1 MKENGQG
8 NSSWD
13 FSYYTQLMKPYSE
26 IIKSDDLIEKAIKRG
41 NLKVSSQALSNALIV
56 NVGEGQVMTLTI
68 YTGGQKDGV
77 KILNAVIDEFIDTSS
92 KLIQNSNVSVLSSPK
107 YPSLPIT
114 PNKSKN
120 IVFGF
125 GLGLALG
132 VALVLIIHY
141 FDNSIKGEDDI
152 EESVGIPLI
161 GLVPVYNKKRKNKR
175 REIKNA

>member
-1 MKENGQG
+1 M
-8 NSSWD
+8 
-13 FSYYTQLMKPYSE
+13 
-26 IIKSDDLIEKAIKRG
+26 
-41 NLKVSSQALSNALIV
+41 
-56 NVGEGQVMTLTI
+56 
-68 YTGGQKDGV
+68 
-77 KILNAVIDEFIDTSS
+77 KILDAVIDEFIDTSS

-107 YPSLPIT
+107 YPSLPIS

-132 VALVLIIHY
+132 VAVVLIIHY
-141 FDNSIKGEDDI
+141 FDNSIKGKEDI